1 MLLAKL
7 TSRELAGKVF
17 HEIKNNNSFTSIA
30 TIDAELTGK
39 LVGRRHLYSLL
50 WLFSRRYE
58 KREGL
63 GLRPEHHE

>member
-1 MLLAKL
+1 MLLAKR
-7 TSRELAGKVF
+7 TSRELAGEVF
-17 HEIKNNNSFTSIA
+17 DAIKSDCFTSIA

-39 LVGRRHLYSLL
+39 LVRRRHLYSLL